1 MHDAMKPLTQSIIEH
16 AHALARENQA
26 RAIVVYG
33 EAVGR
38 VKELTD
44 SLRELAFPI
53 VLVVRKGRRVAQAD
67 DDTWTTLYVPRIR
80 MDRNAQVKLALLYC
94 LSHGLVDVGDRVVC
108 VSGVDGSGVLDAILL
123 VELASEMELLKD
135 ASGQWLSADVQ
146 PAVFERVV
154 TIAVELAVE
163 GREGRPV
170 GALFVLGDCDRV
182 LSLSRQMVMNPFQGY
197 EETYRNILDPH
208 LEETIKEFA
217 TIDGAFVVRGDGVVL
232 TAGTFLASHEHGEKL
247 APGLGT
253 RHAAAADI
261 TAGSQAVAV
270 VVSESTGTVT
280 LYRGGKTIMEIA
292 KPTSAPGLPS

>member
-1 MHDAMKPLTQSIIEH
+1 MPGVKSLTYSIIEH
-16 AHALARENQA
+16 AAALAQTHQA
-26 RAIVVYG
+26 KALVVYG
-33 EAVGR
+33 EAVAR
-38 VKELTD
+38 LKELVD
-44 SLRELAFPI
+44 ALRALDVPT
-53 VLVVRKGRRVAQAD
+53 VLVVKKGRRVPDAD
-67 DDTWTTLYVPRIR
+67 AGPLKILYVPRIR
-80 MDRNAQVKLALLYC
+80 LGRTAQIKLALLYC
-94 LSHGLVDVGDRVVC
+94 LSQELFDVGDRLVC
-108 VSGVDGSGVLDAILL
+108 VSGVDGSGVLDSILVL
-123 VELASEMELLKD
+123 ELASELELLKEPTAHILGED
-135 ASGQWLSADVQ
+135 IQ